1 MAVFNVLIGRY
12 NMHLSL
18 CWADRRDGYEERTTK
33 VHYREDE
40 ARVQEQSPEEEEKT
54 KPTVNGGLSQ
64 ELEKGIPTLS
74 QDKMSTVRDKKE
86 DIERVRYAAFVIS
99 LWLTVAC
106 LLLGYHLRVLR
117 NAKLFYINFQP
128 LEILSHYRDP

>member
-1 MAVFNVLIGRY
+1 M
-12 NMHLSL
+12 
-18 CWADRRDGYEERTTK
+18 
-33 VHYREDE
+33 HYREDE

-117 NAKLFYINFQP
+117 NAKLIYLNFQP
-128 LEILSHYRDP
+128 LEILSHYRNP